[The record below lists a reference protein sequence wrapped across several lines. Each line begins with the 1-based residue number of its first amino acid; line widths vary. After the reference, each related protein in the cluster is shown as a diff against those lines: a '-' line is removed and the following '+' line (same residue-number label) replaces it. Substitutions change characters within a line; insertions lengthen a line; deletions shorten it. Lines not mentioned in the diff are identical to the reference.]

1 MGKGQEPQM
10 ASKYVKAFYLI
21 KEQRNRNKTKNEVL
35 VLKAIK
41 LKMIFL
47 KPGCPRYTL
56 IHFML

>member
-1 MGKGQEPQM
+1 M

-21 KEQRNRNKTKNEVL
+21 REQRNRNKNKNEVL

-41 LKMIFL
+41 LIMIFL
-47 KPGCPRYTL
+47 KPGCPQYTL